1 MRNVVDDDNRGVV
14 EDDLVDDTFEFLF
27 DRDASGWVGA
37 TVQPHIGDIGV
48 VEKFLFGIAIMVVE
62 VHVRVFEVD
71 VEHLVARRG
80 DIVGDLICQ
89 KGFSD
94 AGVAKEARHLAAVP
108 QAVPKGGDGQGI
120 SRGGVALEY
129 GERGVSLNALDF
141 SVFVVFG
148 GIVDG
153 FESFAEIE
161 HASADFVFACRFEV
175 LLGCEIWHGVFFGG
189 EDTVDGGWVSSPKR
203 AVCVSRPEKS

>member
-108 QAVPKGGDGQGI
+108 QAVPK
-120 SRGGVALEY
+120 
-129 GERGVSLNALDF
+129 
-141 SVFVVFG
+141 
-148 GIVDG
+148 
-153 FESFAEIE
+153 
-161 HASADFVFACRFEV
+161 
-175 LLGCEIWHGVFFGG
+175 
-189 EDTVDGGWVSSPKR
+189 
-203 AVCVSRPEKS
+203 